1 MLLRLRKEH
10 KMASIENRGNLQWR
24 ALIRRKGFPSVSK
37 TFERKVDA
45 EAWAREIESE
55 MDRGIFVSRKE
66 AESTTL
72 KEALERYAEEY
83 IPRLAQKDREV
94 NRVKLLLK
102 RPLTTRFLASIRVK
116 DIADF
121 IKERESEGVGANTIR
136 LDLALLSRLFE
147 VASSD
152 WGMES
157 LSNPVL
163 KVNKPKLPSG
173 RTRRLEK
180 DEEQRLLA
188 VCPPPFQYVVRFALA
203 TAMRRE
209 EISSLKWADVDL
221 ENRSVHLPKT
231 KNGESRTVPLSPVA
245 LEILLELSRTN
256 NDSLLV
262 FSFSPNAITLAMG
275 KARKRAELENLHFH
289 DLRHEAISRFFEHT
303 DLDVMEIKAITGHR
317 TMQMLARYT
326 HLRTARLADR

>member
-1 MLLRLRKEH
+1 
-10 KMASIENRGNLQWR
+10 MASIENRGNLQWR

-326 HLRTARLADR
+326 HLRTARLADRLAGAKRVKD